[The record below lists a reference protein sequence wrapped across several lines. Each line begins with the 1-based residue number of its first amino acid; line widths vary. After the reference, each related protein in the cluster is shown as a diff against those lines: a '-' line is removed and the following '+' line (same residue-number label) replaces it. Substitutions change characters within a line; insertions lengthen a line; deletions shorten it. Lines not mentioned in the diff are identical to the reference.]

1 MTQTPATAATRAL
14 SGVVLGTLGI
24 GAAYASA
31 FFPHTVGAAGPY
43 LMAVAVPVC
52 LIATMT
58 LGAVRGSRLRGGLGW
73 PMLLLFVLVCVLV
86 GGGLLLALLLPPD
99 TVAGPYWLGLPRRA
113 AVVVYGVGILP
124 LFVLPL
130 AYAFTFD
137 ARTLSDADLARVRAA
152 RMRHEPADEA
162 PAVESQAVDAPLARP

>member
-1 MTQTPATAATRAL
+1 MTQTPATPAIGAIGAIGATGATGATVAL

-24 GAAYASA
+24 GAAYATA

-52 LIATMT
+52 MVATMT
-58 LGAVRGSRLRGGLGW
+58 LGAVRGSRGLGGLGW
-73 PMLLLFVLVCVLV
+73 PILLLFVLMCTLV
-86 GGGLLLALLLPPD
+86 GGSFLLALQLPPD

-137 ARTLSDADLARVRAA
+137 ALTLSDADLARVRAA
-152 RMRHEPADEA
+152 RP
-162 PAVESQAVDAPLARP
+162 

>member
-1 MTQTPATAATRAL
+1 MTRIRATSSTLAL

-31 FFPHTVGAAGPY
+31 FFPDTLGKAGPY

-52 LIATMT
+52 LIATMV
-58 LGAVRGSRLRGGLGW
+58 LGAVRGSRALGALRW
-73 PMLLLFVLVCVLV
+73 PILLVFVLV
-86 GGGLLLALLLPPD
+86 GGGFLLALRLPPD
-99 TVAGPYWLGLPRRA
+99 TADGPYWLGLPRRA
-113 AVVVYGVGILP
+113 AVVLIGVGLLP

-137 ARTLSDADLARVRAA
+137 ALTLSDEDLARVRAA
-152 RMRHEPADEA
+152 RASGARDG
-162 PAVESQAVDAPLARP
+162 DAPTESAPTESAPTESA

>member
-1 MTQTPATAATRAL
+1 MTRIRTTPATLAL

-31 FFPHTVGAAGPY
+31 FFPHTLGKAGPY

-52 LIATMT
+52 LIATMV
-58 LGAVRGSRLRGGLGW
+58 LGAARGSRALGALKW
-73 PMLLLFVLVCVLV
+73 PILLVFVLV
-86 GGGLLLALLLPPD
+86 GGGFLLALLLPAD
-99 TVAGPYWLGLPRRA
+99 TVHGPYWLGLPRRA
-113 AVVVYGVGILP
+113 AVVLYGVGLLP

-137 ARTLSDADLARVRAA
+137 ALTLSDEDLARVRAA
-152 RMRHEPADEA
+152 RSHDARDDDARDDEPRDGE
-162 PAVESQAVDAPLARP
+162 PRTESA

>member
-1 MTQTPATAATRAL
+1 MTQTPATVVTRAL
-14 SGVVLGTLGI
+14 SGVVLGTLAI

-31 FFPHTVGAAGPY
+31 FFPQTVGAAGPY

-58 LGAVRGSRLRGGLGW
+58 LGAVRGARTRGGLGW
-73 PMLLLFVLVCVLV
+73 PILLLFVLVCTLV
-86 GGGLLLALLLPPD
+86 GGGFLLALLLPPD

-124 LFVLPL
+124 LFILPL

-137 ARTLSDADLARVRAA
+137 VLTLSDADLARVRAA
-152 RMRHEPADEA
+152 RGSHAPADDA
-162 PAVESQAVDAPLARP
+162 SAVDAPLART